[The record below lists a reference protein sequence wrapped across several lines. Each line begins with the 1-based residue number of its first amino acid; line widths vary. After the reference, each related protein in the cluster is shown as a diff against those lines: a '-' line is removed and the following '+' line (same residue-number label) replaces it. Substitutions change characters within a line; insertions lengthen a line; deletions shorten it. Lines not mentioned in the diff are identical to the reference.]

1 MLFVIEKPVLR
12 RVIAIMR
19 DDRCEKGQGL
29 AGPLLLLEAR
39 GDYIRIDGL
48 EAYGKIPATV
58 YEPGVLFLN
67 ATQFRRLLP
76 TFKGE
81 KFLMI
86 QVIGDELL
94 TGYVR
99 LSLETKKMLLK
110 VNPDQ
115 AHEVHLAVAVDKP
128 ARPKRSPVH
137 RPCSLQLMLWPKFD
151 IEMRQ
156 LHEERE
162 DSNG

>member
-1 MLFVIEKPVLR
+1 MLFVIEKPQLQ
-12 RVIAIMR
+12 RVVPIVR
-19 DDRCEKGQGL
+19 DYQCEKDQGL
-29 AGPLLLLEAR
+29 AGSFLRLEAR
-39 GDYIRIDGL
+39 GDYIKIDGL
-48 EAYGKIPATV
+48 EASGKIPATV
-58 YEPGVLFLN
+58 YEPGVLFQK

-94 TGYVR
+94 IGYVH
-99 LSLETKKMLLK
+99 LSLNKKMLLN

-115 AHEVHLAVAVDKP
+115 APEVHPAVAVDKP
-128 ARPKRSPVH
+128 ARPKRCPVR
-137 RPCSLQLMLWPKFD
+137 RPCSRQLMLWPKFD

-156 LHEERE
+156 LDEERE
-162 DSNG
+162 DSDG